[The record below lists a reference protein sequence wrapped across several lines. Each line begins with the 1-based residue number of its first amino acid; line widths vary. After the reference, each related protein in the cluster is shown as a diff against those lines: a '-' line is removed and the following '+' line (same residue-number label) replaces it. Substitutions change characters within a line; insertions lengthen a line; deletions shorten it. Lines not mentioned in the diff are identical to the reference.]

1 MNRLLNIAFRLAKV
15 AFFNSF
21 AERKTTMKDRT
32 MLSAVLGCTLLV
44 STTMLTAGC
53 SGLPG
58 KGFPSKDDIARK
70 MPWSKDKGK
79 PKPYPN
85 PARMASTWTP
95 DTLTQTGR
103 TPTRGFGGRLFFY
116 DEKTKAV
123 AVDGELTVHAFA
135 ENADGSQGEI
145 KRYHFTPEQ
154 FTNHFSQTDIG
165 ASYSVWIPWDAVGGD
180 QTKVSL
186 VPSFRAANGRL
197 VQGEQALV
205 GLPGKRP
212 HGENVAVRPTA
223 ASILEAKKD
232 NAKVGMVT
240 TTIPVR
246 GSMSRN
252 LSPLRSLPESR
263 ALPGTMPLPQVEAIA
278 AFGPAEIPVPVQ
290 TEGVVNAN
298 AQLAVGGSSLTR
310 SEFGSSSFANK
321 LTAQRPLRLGQSGF
335 DSGKPVV
342 RASATSP
349 LIPTERQ

>member
-1 MNRLLNIAFRLAKV
+1 MNRILNNIV
-15 AFFNSF
+15 
-21 AERKTTMKDRT
+21 
-32 MLSAVLGCTLLV
+32 GCTLVV
-44 STTMLTAGC
+44 STTILTAGC
-53 SGLPG
+53 SGFPG
-58 KGFPSKDDIARK
+58 KGLPSKGDISRK

-95 DTLTQTGR
+95 DTLMQTGR

-186 VPSFRAANGRL
+186 VPSFRAANGSL

-212 HGENVAVRPTA
+212 QGENVAVRPTA

-246 GSMSRN
+246 GNIPRD

-263 ALPGTMPLPQVEAIA
+263 ALPGSMLLPHADAIA
-278 AFGPAEIPVPVQ
+278 AVGPAEIPTTVQ
-290 TEGVVNAN
+290 TDGVVNAN
-298 AQLAVGGSSLTR
+298 AQLVVAENTLTR
-310 SEFGSSSFANK
+310 SSFGSSSFA
-321 LTAQRPLRLGQSGF
+321 TTRASQRPLRLGQSGF

-349 LIPTERQ
+349 LK

>member
-1 MNRLLNIAFRLAKV
+1 MNRILNHIV
-15 AFFNSF
+15 
-21 AERKTTMKDRT
+21 
-32 MLSAVLGCTLLV
+32 GCTLVV
-44 STTMLTAGC
+44 STTILTAGC
-53 SGLPG
+53 SGFSG
-58 KGFPSKDDIARK
+58 KGLPRKGDVARK
-70 MPWSKDKGK
+70 MPWSKDKDK

-95 DTLTQTGR
+95 DTLMQTGR

-246 GSMSRN
+246 GNIPRD

-263 ALPGTMPLPQVEAIA
+263 ALPGSVLLPQADAIA
-278 AFGPAEIPVPVQ
+278 AVGPAEIPIAAQ
-290 TEGVVNAN
+290 SEGVVNAN
-298 AQLAVGGSSLTR
+298 AHLVVAENTR
-310 SEFGSSSFANK
+310 KSSEFGSSPFA
-321 LTAQRPLRLGQSGF
+321 TTRAPQRPLRLGQSGF
-335 DSGKPVV
+335 ESGKPVV

-349 LIPTERQ
+349 LK

>member
-1 MNRLLNIAFRLAKV
+1 MNRILNNIV
-15 AFFNSF
+15 
-21 AERKTTMKDRT
+21 
-32 MLSAVLGCTLLV
+32 GCTLVV
-44 STTMLTAGC
+44 STTILTAGC
-53 SGLPG
+53 SGFLG
-58 KGFPSKDDIARK
+58 KGFPGKGLPSKGDIARK
-70 MPWSKDKGK
+70 MPWSKDKDK

-85 PARMASTWTP
+85 PTRMASTWTP
-95 DTLTQTGR
+95 DTLMQTGR

-154 FTNHFSQTDIG
+154 FTTHFSQTDIG

-246 GSMSRN
+246 GNIPRD
-252 LSPLRSLPESR
+252 LSPLRT
-263 ALPGTMPLPQVEAIA
+263 LPGSMSLRQADAIA
-278 AFGPAEIPVPVQ
+278 AVGPAEIPTAVQ

-298 AQLAVGGSSLTR
+298 AQLVVAESTQKR
-310 SEFGSSSFANK
+310 SEFGSSSFATK
-321 LTAQRPLRLGQSGF
+321 PSAQRPLRLGQSGF
-335 DSGKPVV
+335 DLVKPVV

-349 LIPTERQ
+349 LIPRERQ

>member
-1 MNRLLNIAFRLAKV
+1 MNRLLN
-15 AFFNSF
+15 
-21 AERKTTMKDRT
+21 
-32 MLSAVLGCTLLV
+32 AVVGCILLV

-53 SGLPG
+53 SGWPG
-58 KGFPSKDDIARK
+58 KGPPSKGLPSKADIARK
-70 MPWSKDKGK
+70 MSWSKDKGK

-95 DTLTQTGR
+95 DTLMQTGR

-135 ENADGSQGEI
+135 ENADGSQGEV

-154 FTNHFSQTDIG
+154 FTTHFSQTDIG

-212 HGENVAVRPTA
+212 NGENVAVRPTA

-246 GSMSRN
+246 GSMPRD
-252 LSPLRSLPESR
+252 LSPLRSLHESR
-263 ALPGTMPLPQVEAIA
+263 ALPGIMLLPQVA
-278 AFGPAEIPVPVQ
+278 ANGPAEIPVPVQ
-290 TEGVVNAN
+290 TDGVVNAN
-298 AQLAVGGSSLTR
+298 AHRVVAKSSLTR
-310 SEFGSSSFANK
+310 SEFGSSSFAT
-321 LTAQRPLRLGQSGF
+321 LPTTQRPSRLGQSGF

-349 LIPTERQ
+349 LK